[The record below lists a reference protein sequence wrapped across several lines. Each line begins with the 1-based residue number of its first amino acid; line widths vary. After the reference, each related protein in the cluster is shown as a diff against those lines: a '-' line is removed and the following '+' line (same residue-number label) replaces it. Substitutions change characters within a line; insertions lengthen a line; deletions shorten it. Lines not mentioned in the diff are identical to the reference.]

1 MTRMLTTEEFR
12 AWCHRFDLSGDT
24 AEMLSTIRTSSPV
37 RKVRGRASNVAGRYP
52 SPKMQRSIQF
62 ESQHVELWAI
72 YAMERDDTVLEYYD
86 QPMRLP
92 LQYRATSGRQT
103 TQWHTPDFF
112 VLRTT
117 GGTFEEWKPVH
128 ALEALAVSMPHRYQR
143 AGDGTWHCPPG
154 DAWAR
159 PFGLRYQVRSSAEY
173 HPLYIQNLHFLQDF
187 WAHPVPVDPEQEQLV
202 LSLVDTH
209 PGLRLA
215 EATEAYPALSVDVV
229 WALLATRR
237 LFTDL
242 AATSLMRHDHVA
254 LFRSEAAWVQAS
266 QTAARVDEARVA
278 PLLVIWDHR
287 LWQADVH
294 GESVTL
300 RPEVGEALRL
310 SSAHVQDLLERGA
323 LQPGTAATPS
333 PMTPEIREALTR
345 ASPKAQHAANE
356 RLRQILAYRR
366 REPITVTARSVQ
378 RWLAAYRHAEVAC
391 GCGYLGLLD
400 HVAARGNRSPRA
412 PETSVQLLATYLK
425 DHYASPQAPRAAA
438 VYRLYREACARQGL
452 SPVSERTFYRMRARF
467 TTPDV
472 TARRLGRR
480 AAYAAQPFFW
490 HLDQTTP
497 RHGERPLAVAHLD
510 HTELDVLLVSSVTG
524 KPLAR
529 PYLTLL
535 TDAYSRRILALY
547 VTYDPPSYR
556 SVMMTFRVCVQRH
569 QRLPQELVVD
579 RGPEFGS
586 VYFETLLSRY
596 FMTKKERPAQQP
608 RFGSVIERLFG
619 TATTEFLNQL
629 RGNTQASKT
638 PRQMT
643 REVDPDRLAVWTLE
657 RFAARVSEWAY
668 DVYDQL
674 EHPALGQS
682 PREAFAQGM
691 QLAGARLH
699 RVIPYSDEFLML
711 TRPTTRTGYA
721 TIHPARGLTVHGLH
735 YWHER
740 MRIPA
745 VAGQR
750 VPVRYE
756 PYNMGVV
763 YAFVEGQ
770 WLTCIADAFALVHG
784 RSEREWQLILEEWR
798 AQRRQHGQQR
808 LTVNSPLLAQF
819 LEAVAA
825 EEQILLQRQR
835 DLEEQGLRDAL
846 LGSNPLTPRPTLAP
860 PLDATAPG
868 DDLDLA
874 TIPRYEEYR

>member
-1 MTRMLTTEEFR
+1 MLTAEAFR
-12 AWCHRFDLSGDT
+12 AWCQRLQLPRDT
-24 AEMLSTIRTSSPV
+24 EEMLSAIRSSSPV

-52 SPKMQRSIQF
+52 SPKMQCSIQF

-72 YAMERDDTVLEYYD
+72 YAMERDDDVLEYYD
-86 QPMRLP
+86 QPLSLP
-92 LQYRATSGRQT
+92 LRYRALSGRHT
-103 TQWHTPDFF
+103 TQWHTPDFC

-117 GGTFEEWKPVH
+117 GGSFEEWKPVH
-128 ALEALAVSMPHRYQR
+128 ALEALAVSMPNRYQR

-154 DAWAR
+154 DAWAQ
-159 PFGLRYQVRSSAEY
+159 PLGLRYQVRSSADY
-173 HPLYIQNLHFLQDF
+173 HPLYMQNLKFLQDF
-187 WAHPVPVDPEQEQLV
+187 WAHPAPVDPEQERLV
-202 LSLVDTH
+202 LALVDTH

-215 EATEAYPALSVDVV
+215 EATETYPTLSVDVV
-229 WALLATRR
+229 WTLIATRR

-254 LFRSEAAWVQAS
+254 LFRSEAACVQAS
-266 QTAARVDEARVA
+266 QTAARVDETRVA
-278 PLLVIWDHR
+278 PLLLLWDHR
-287 LWQADVH
+287 LWQAEVH
-294 GESVTL
+294 GASVTL
-300 RPEVGEALRL
+300 RPEVGEPLRL
-310 SSAHVQDLLERGA
+310 SGVQVQDLLERGA
-323 LQPGTAATPS
+323 LQPGSAATPS

-356 RLRQILAYRR
+356 RLRQILAYGRQ
-366 REPITVTARSVQ
+366 EPITVTARTIQ
-378 RWLAAYRHAEVAC
+378 RWMAAYRHAEVAH

-400 HVAARGNRSPRA
+400 HVASRGNRTPRA
-412 PETSVQLLATYLK
+412 PEASVQLLETYLK
-425 DHYASPQAPRAAA
+425 DHYATPQAQRAAA
-438 VYRLYREACARQGL
+438 VYRRYREACTRHGL
-452 SPVSERTFYRMRARF
+452 SPVSERTFYRVRARV
-467 TTPDV
+467 TTPEV

-497 RHGERPLAVAHLD
+497 RHGDRPFAVAHLD

-596 FMTKKERPAQQP
+596 FMTKKERPAHQP

-643 REVDPDRLAVWTLE
+643 REVDPHRLAVWTLE
-657 RFAARVSEWAY
+657 RFVARLSEWAY
-668 DVYDQL
+668 DIYDQL
-674 EHPALGQS
+674 EHPTLGQS
-682 PREAFAQGM
+682 PREAFTQGM

-721 TIHPARGLTVHGLH
+721 KIHPARGLTVNGLH

-740 MRIPA
+740 MRTPA
-745 VAGQR
+745 GAGQS

-756 PYNMGVV
+756 PYDMGVV
-763 YAFVEGQ
+763 YAFLDGQ
-770 WLTCIADAFALVHG
+770 WLTCVADAFALVHG

-798 AQRRQHGQQR
+798 AQRRHHGQKR
-808 LTVNSPLLAQF
+808 LTVNGPLLAQF
-819 LEAVAA
+819 LEDVAA

-846 LGSNPLTPRPTLAP
+846 LSTSTPAPLHELERS
-860 PLDATAPG
+860 LDEEDAG
-868 DDLDLA
+868 DDLDLS
-874 TIPRYEEYR
+874 TIPQYEAYR

>member
-1 MTRMLTTEEFR
+1 MLTTEEFH
-12 AWCHRFDLSGDT
+12 AWCQRLHLAEDT
-24 AEMLSTIRTSSPV
+24 VAMLRTIRSSPPV

-52 SPKMQRSIQF
+52 SPKMQRAIQF

-72 YAMERDDTVLEYYD
+72 YAMERDEHVLEYYD

-92 LQYRATSGRQT
+92 LRYRARSGRHT
-103 TQWHTPDFF
+103 TQWHTPDFL
-112 VLRTT
+112 VLRPSEAC
-117 GGTFEEWKPVH
+117 FEEWKPVR
-128 ALEALAVSMPHRYQR
+128 ALEALAVSMPNRYQR
-143 AGDGTWHCPPG
+143 ARDGMWHCPPG
-154 DAWAR
+154 DAWAQ
-159 PFGLRYQVRSSAEY
+159 PLGLGYQVRSSADY
-173 HPLYIQNLHFLQDF
+173 HPLYIQNLKFLQDF
-187 WAHPVPVDPEQEQLV
+187 WAHPAPVDPEQEQLV
-202 LSLVDTH
+202 LALVDTH

-215 EATEAYPALSVDVV
+215 EALAVEPALSVDVV
-229 WALLATRR
+229 WALLATRC

-242 AATSLMRHDHVA
+242 TATSLMRHDHVA
-254 LFRSEAAWVQAS
+254 LFRSEAACMRAS
-266 QTAARVDEARVA
+266 QTAARVDEAPGA
-278 PLLVIWDHR
+278 PLLFLWDHR
-287 LWQADVH
+287 LWQAEVY

-300 RPEVGEALRL
+300 RPEVGEALQL
-310 SSAHVQDLLERGA
+310 SGAQVQDLMERGA
-323 LQPGTAATPS
+323 LQPSSAATPS

-356 RLRQILAYRR
+356 RLRQILAYSRDAQ
-366 REPITVTARSVQ
+366 ITVTARSVQ
-378 RWLAAYRHAEVAC
+378 RWMAAYRQAEVTY

-400 HVAARGNRSPRA
+400 HVASRGNRNPRA
-412 PETSVQLLATYLK
+412 AEASMQLLEASLT
-425 DHYASPQAPRAAA
+425 DHYATPQAKRAAA

-452 SPVSERTFYRMRARF
+452 SPVSERTFYRVRARM
-467 TTPDV
+467 TTPEV
-472 TARRLGRR
+472 TAQRRGRR

-497 RHGERPLAVAHLD
+497 RHGDRPLAVAHLD
-510 HTELDVLLVSSVTG
+510 HTELDVLLVSSMTG

-569 QRLPQELVVD
+569 QRLPHEIVVD
-579 RGPEFGS
+579 RGPEFGN

-596 FMTKKERPAQQP
+596 FITKKERPAHQP

-643 REVDPDRLAVWTLE
+643 REVDPHQLAVWTLE
-657 RFAARVSEWAY
+657 RFAARLSEWAY

-682 PREAFAQGM
+682 PRDAFTQGM
-691 QLAGARLH
+691 QRAGARLH
-699 RVIPYSDEFLML
+699 RMIPYTDEFLRL

-721 TIHPARGLTVHGLH
+721 KIHPSRGLTVNGLH

-740 MRIPA
+740 MRTPA
-745 VAGQR
+745 VAGQS

-756 PYNMGVV
+756 PYDMGVV
-763 YAFVEGQ
+763 YTFLDGQ

-808 LTVNSPLLAQF
+808 LTVNGPLLAQF
-819 LEAVAA
+819 LEDVAA

-835 DLEEQGLRDAL
+835 DLEEHGLRDAL
-846 LGSNPLTPRPTLAP
+846 LGLKTLAP
-860 PLDATAPG
+860 LHEMECSPDAADAG
-868 DDLDLA
+868 DDLDLT
-874 TIPRYEEYR
+874 TIPQYEEYR

>member
-1 MTRMLTTEEFR
+1 M
-12 AWCHRFDLSGDT
+12 G
-24 AEMLSTIRTSSPV
+24 V
-37 RKVRGRASNVAGRYP
+37 
-52 SPKMQRSIQF
+52 SIQF

-72 YAMERDDTVLEYYD
+72 YAMERDNEVLEYYD

-92 LQYRATSGRQT
+92 LRYRAQSGRNT
-103 TQWHTPDFF
+103 TQWHTPDFC
-112 VLRTT
+112 VLRNA
-117 GGTFEEWKPVH
+117 GACFEEWKPVH
-128 ALEALAVSMPHRYQR
+128 ALEALAVSMPNRYQR

-154 DAWAR
+154 DAWAQ
-159 PFGLRYQVRSSAEY
+159 PLGLGYQVRSSAAY
-173 HPLYIQNLHFLQDF
+173 HPLYIQNLKFLQDF
-187 WAHPVPVDPEQEQLV
+187 WAHPVPSDPEQERRL
-202 LSLVDTH
+202 LSLIDTH

-215 EATEAYPALSVDVV
+215 EAQAMYPALCVDVV
-229 WALLATRR
+229 WALIATRR

-242 AATSLMRHDHVA
+242 TATSLMHHDHVA
-254 LFRSEAAWVQAS
+254 LFCSEATCVQAS
-266 QTAARVDEARVA
+266 RSPARGDEPRAA
-278 PLLVIWDHR
+278 PLLLLWDHR

-294 GESVTL
+294 GEWVTL
-300 RPEVGEALRL
+300 RPEVGEALML
-310 SSAHVQDLLERGA
+310 SGAQVQDLMERGA
-323 LQPGTAATPS
+323 LRPGSAATPS

-345 ASPKAQHAANE
+345 ASPQAQQAANE

-366 REPITVTARSVQ
+366 KEPITVTTRSVQ
-378 RWLAAYRHAEVAC
+378 RWMAAYRHADATC

-400 HVAARGNRSPRA
+400 HVAARGNRIPRA
-412 PETSVQLLATYLK
+412 PEASVQLLETYLK
-425 DHYASPQAPRAAA
+425 DHYATPQAKRAAA
-438 VYRLYREACARQGL
+438 VYRLYREACTRQGL
-452 SPVSERTFYRMRARF
+452 SPVSERTFYRVRARL
-467 TTPDV
+467 TTPEV

-480 AAYAAQPFFW
+480 AAYAEQPFFW

-497 RHGERPLAVAHLD
+497 RHGDRPFAVAHLD

-586 VYFETLLSRY
+586 VYFETLLSRH
-596 FMTKKERPAQQP
+596 FVTKKERPAHQP

-643 REVDPDRLAVWTLE
+643 REVDPHRLAVWTLE
-657 RFAARVSEWAY
+657 RFAARLSEWAY

-674 EHPALGQS
+674 EHAALGQS
-682 PREAFAQGM
+682 PRDAFTQGM
-691 QLAGARLH
+691 QRAGARLH

-721 TIHPARGLTVHGLH
+721 KIHPSRGLTVNGLH

-740 MRIPA
+740 MRTPA
-745 VAGQR
+745 IAGQS

-756 PYNMGVV
+756 PYDMGVV
-763 YAFVEGQ
+763 YAFLDGQ
-770 WLTCIADAFALVHG
+770 WLACVADAFALVHG
-784 RSEREWQLILEEWR
+784 RSEREWQLIVEEWR
-798 AQRRQHGQQR
+798 AQRRQHGQKR
-808 LTVNSPLLAQF
+808 LTVNGPLLAQF
-819 LEAVAA
+819 LEDVAT

-846 LGSNPLTPRPTLAP
+846 LGARTLAP
-860 PLDATAPG
+860 RHELERPPDEEDAG